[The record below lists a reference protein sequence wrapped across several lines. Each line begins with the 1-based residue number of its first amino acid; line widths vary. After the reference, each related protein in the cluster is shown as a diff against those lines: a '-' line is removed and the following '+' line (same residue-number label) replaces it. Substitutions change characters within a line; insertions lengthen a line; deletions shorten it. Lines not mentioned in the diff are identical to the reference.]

1 MNPASLVLLAVIVQ
15 APTRTAPIRF
25 ERFSA
30 DALEAWTAELE
41 AHACPLRLE
50 LNGVHAIDAHTVL
63 VYGNIDE
70 ASAFRSVL
78 LRSAD
83 GGESWKEVMKPVAG
97 STVLALSFPT
107 APRGFALVEWIV
119 EGAGDVLLYS
129 TGDAGD
135 TWDKVSQIP
144 KPHSLD
150 EAVSLRCSSPL
161 SCAVAL
167 QCEQGGGHI
176 AATRNGG
183 RTWRVSR
190 ASTDI
195 ASPAAASQDLA
206 GDGTAWRLDTSS
218 DFPIRVLRRLPHS
231 KWTTVALM
239 HPGYRLVDGELLPC
253 AQGH

>member
-1 MNPASLVLLAVIVQ
+1 MTPASLLLLAVMVQ
-15 APTRTAPIRF
+15 APTRTATIRF
-25 ERFSA
+25 ERFSG

-41 AHACPLRLE
+41 AQACPLRLE

-63 VYGNIDE
+63 AYGNVDE

-83 GGESWKEVMKPVAG
+83 DGDSWKEAMTPVAG
-97 STVLALSFPT
+97 SAVLALSFPT
-107 APRGFALVEWIV
+107 PRGGFALVEWIV
-119 EGAGDVLLYS
+119 EGAGDVLLYR

-135 TWDKVSQIP
+135 TWDKVSQVP
-144 KPHSLD
+144 KPHNLD

-161 SCAVAL
+161 RCAVAL
-167 QCEQGGGHI
+167 QCERGGGHI
-176 AATRNGG
+176 AATENGG

-190 ASTDI
+190 LSKEI

-206 GDGTAWRLDTSS
+206 GDGTAWRVDTSS
-218 DFPIRVLRRLPHS
+218 DSPIRVSRRLPHS

-239 HPGYRLVDGELLPC
+239 HTGYRLVDGGLLPC
-253 AQGH
+253 GQDH